1 MSAFS
6 SLKFNFYVL
15 WKKILRRKFFFL
27 FLAGFILFLALFWW
41 QGDFTYARRFFF
53 YLFPYLFLLM
63 AQDIFREEI
72 DSGCLENV
80 LFLQLNFRRYL
91 FEKNLSLLFLGI
103 VFSCLLFLPFLIGS
117 IIRQEFSWSLF
128 FSFFMGLLAGFY
140 YLTLATG
147 LGLKLRAGSNVL
159 VVIVVQVF
167 LFLSLFV
174 GLTSLSSG
182 RDLIDLLLSASPQ
195 NSREKLLL
203 FFFVAFWPNALV
215 SRSYSSLSLRLEIL
229 FLIIIFLGL
238 QAWRLSR
245 LELKRE

>member
-1 MSAFS
+1 MPACP

-53 YLFPYLFLLM
+53 YLFPYLFLLL

-91 FEKNLSLLFLGI
+91 FEKNLSLLFLGT
-103 VFSCLLFLPFLIGS
+103 VFSCFLFLPFLIGS

-128 FSFFMGLLAGFY
+128 ISFFMGIMAGFY
-140 YLTLATG
+140 YLTLASA
-147 LGLKLRAGSNVL
+147 LGLKLRSGSNVL
-159 VVIVVQVF
+159 AVIVLQVF
-167 LFLSLFV
+167 LFLSLLV
-174 GLTSLSSG
+174 GLTSLGSG
-182 RDLIDLLLSASPQ
+182 RDLIDLLISASPQ
-195 NSREKLLL
+195 NSREHLLL

-215 SRSYSSLSLRLEIL
+215 ARSYSSLSLRLEIV
-229 FLIIIFLGL
+229 FLLLIFLAL